1 MRVRRVLPVLSVVL
15 GLGVLSAPS
24 LVASAATTST
34 TTSTTSTTT
43 TVVPTTVAD
52 SVVTTTSTTT
62 TSTTTTTLPSAVT
75 TLPEGCPAP
84 EEDQAVFV
92 GKLVQINQ
100 VAAIYDVQQIRA
112 GSLDGFIAN
121 NRVEVRYG
129 LDAKFLKKGEVYLV
143 GAATD
148 SATSKLASTVRQSA
162 DLFGGNDV
170 AGAANSASC
179 PTFEAANRTLH
190 LDGTSIDSGVFRN
203 LFSSP
208 LRLILAL
215 VLPSGMVFVLLLGL
229 VSMRRAS
236 RGAPRKPAHKK
247 STTRQP
253 PRRPPT
259 QN

>member
-34 TTSTTSTTT
+34 TTSTTT

-92 GKLVQINQ
+92 GKVVQINQ

-112 GSLDGFIAN
+112 GTLDGFIAN

-203 LFSSP
+203 LLSSP

-236 RGAPRKPAHKK
+236 RGAPPQPAQKK
-247 STTRQP
+247 SATRQP